1 MEGSEEY
8 KCDICGMVFVNDTEL
23 ARHQKFVH
31 ENNAILMCFGVRYFE
46 FLVVLQVLRTVE
58 TV

>member
-23 ARHQKFVH
+23 ARHQKFVD
-31 ENNAILMCFGVRYFE
+31 ENKMFQCQACNKFFDKKQEFE
-46 FLVVLQVLRTVE
+46 KHVGFY
-58 TV
+58 

>member
-31 ENNAILMCFGVRYFE
+31 ENNAILMCFGVR
-46 FLVVLQVLRTVE
+46 
-58 TV
+58 